1 MSVPSQPK
9 LAGVSGLGVGVGI
22 GVFVGVGVIV
32 AAAVGGSGVLV
43 DVSVG
48 SIVAV
53 TVVVAAAAWDSSVV
67 ADSLPSAA
75 SSFSSSLLD
84 SRGCSI
90 FSRFEVHAAL
100 SNKAMSTIKE
110 KNRCFNIVNSLLY
123 F

>member
-1 MSVPSQPK
+1 
-9 LAGVSGLGVGVGI
+9 VSGLGVGVGI
-22 GVFVGVGVIV
+22 GVSVGVGVIV

-67 ADSLPSAA
+67 AGSTSSTA
-75 SSFSSSLLD
+75 SSFSSSPLD

-90 FSRFEVHAAL
+90 SVRFAVHAAL
-100 SNKAMSTIKE
+100 SNKAMSTKKE
-110 KNRCFNIVNSLLY
+110 KNRCFNIANSQLY
-123 F
+123 FSRA